1 VTQQSWSN
9 PGRRCSCRPDHP
21 KYAVGRK
28 YPKWRPPPAP
38 DLDPRWGK
46 DMLAV
51 LLRREGTRLSVS
63 MVGRIL

>member
-1 VTQQSWSN
+1 MLV
-9 PGRRCSCRPDHP
+9 GAASCRPDHP

-51 LLRREGTRLSVS
+51 LLRREGTCLSVS
-63 MVGRIL
+63 MAGRIL